1 MRSAATNANSSRW
14 HVVNRSIKIDKV
26 LRFPRSKIIGTKSKN
41 GVVRPLMYKGNK
53 YLLVSKEMSLRKKKS
68 FFREVHVGTM
78 PGIGSVGPRV
88 YAWRKLPNRYEYIM
102 DNLARGYSD
111 AKVTTLHRYTGAKP
125 WRQLYDALLRFYK
138 VTGGFHGDLHS
149 NNIAVVT
156 RKGKVTVQIYDYGTW
171 RPFRP
176 RIRSDRIMD
185 YLREIKMQKGNRN
198 IGYAI
203 EPKNDE
209 NQLYRRNVNVLS
221 SNALRAFAKFN
232 RRGRNNISVSASTSN
247 RSSGSS

>member
-1 MRSAATNANSSRW
+1 MRDANSTRW

-26 LRFPRSKIIGTKSKN
+26 LRYPRSKIIGTKSKN

-68 FFREVHVGTM
+68 FFREVHVGTR
-78 PGIGSVGPRV
+78 PGIGTVGPRV

-111 AKVTTLHRYTGAKP
+111 AKVTTLHKYTGPKP

-138 VTGGFHGDLHS
+138 VSGGFHGDLHS
-149 NNIAVVT
+149 NNIAVIT
-156 RKGKVTVQIYDYGTW
+156 RKGKVSVQIYDYGTW
-171 RPFRP
+171 RPFQYK
-176 RIRSDRIMD
+176 IRSDRIMN

-209 NQLYRRNVNVLS
+209 NQLYRKNANVLN
-221 SNALRAFAKFN
+221 SNALKAFAKFN
-232 RRGRNNISVSASTSN
+232 RRGRNNVLNLMSSSSSSNN
-247 RSSGSS
+247 RSSSS